1 MQSSENHT
9 ANYTHISTSNRY
21 QELLNNYEV
30 ENESN
35 SGDYVKP
42 TKVADSNKTNSSKKI
57 IMTQEKDL
65 KI

>member
-9 ANYTHISTSNRY
+9 ANYTYISTSNRY
-21 QELLNNYEV
+21 QELLNNYDV

>member
-1 MQSSENHT
+1 MRSSENHT
-9 ANYTHISTSNRY
+9 ANYTYISTSNRY
-21 QELLNNYEV
+21 QELLNNYDV